1 MISFTILEVVCM
13 VFVWVVVPLIW
24 VIDSVAENNG
34 KTGEAFM
41 WYFIIMT
48 TLYLIYGGFAWW

>member
-1 MISFTILEVVCM
+1 MISFTTAEVIGM
-13 VFVWVVVPLIW
+13 VFIWVLVPLIW
-24 VIDSVAENNG
+24 VIDSVAENDGRTG
-34 KTGEAFM
+34 KTFM